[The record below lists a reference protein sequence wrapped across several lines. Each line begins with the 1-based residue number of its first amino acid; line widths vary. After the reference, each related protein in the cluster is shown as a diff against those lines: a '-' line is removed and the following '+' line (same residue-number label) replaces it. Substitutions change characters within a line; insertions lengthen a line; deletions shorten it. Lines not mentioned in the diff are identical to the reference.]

1 MKDIMKMN
9 REELNEVTRMI
20 KARRAQLATIAT
32 TQFKVGDKVVF
43 ATEHNK
49 KIEGLI
55 EKINR
60 KNIIVNAQQNGRWN
74 VAATLLNAA

>member
-9 REELNEVTRMI
+9 REELNEVIRMV
-20 KARRAQLATIAT
+20 KARREHLATAAT
-32 TQFKVGDKVVF
+32 TKFKVGDKVVF
-43 ATEHNK
+43 AARHNQ

-60 KNIIVNAQQNGRWN
+60 KNIVVNAQQNGRWT